1 LKRQWIMA
9 SAGLLVLAG
18 IALPYGTGYLTEQQ
32 WQLASQEV
40 NGSQTWLEMQVGR
53 YDRGFWSSEFEGKL
67 LLRDPAS
74 GEELSVPY
82 LASVSHGLT
91 GSLIDFKPVDGW
103 TPAGESWF
111 GDDAPRLTAETRL
124 WGSAVA
130 ELTVPK
136 FSITDDGNAET
147 VFGSGGVVRVNGSFG
162 ADAVNISA
170 DWPSLVIAS
179 EEVDLRLS
187 DLTLEQQMQRLSG
200 DIWTGEGTLALQG
213 LELMPANADAIM
225 LRGLSLYS
233 NSKATDDNS
242 ALDSFISVKL
252 DELQLAAGDTLGP
265 HRIEFALKGLNV
277 EAWNAVSRSVTDMQL
292 AAFAA
297 KNGDPTA
304 FQQQMQAMSDVGE
317 SMQMLAAAGFSVGF
331 PDIHLVSPDGPLQG
345 KVLVTHPGVAGD
357 SESLLIMP
365 ALEGEMEL
373 SIPLALAENNE
384 AVRMQTAP
392 LIKDGLLITEG
403 DRLLLKAT
411 LKDLMLNVN
420 GRPIPLPP
428 LL

>member
-1 LKRQWIMA
+1 
-9 SAGLLVLAG
+9 
-18 IALPYGTGYLTEQQ
+18 
-32 WQLASQEV
+32 
-40 NGSQTWLEMQVGR
+40 
-53 YDRGFWSSEFEGKL
+53 
-67 LLRDPAS
+67 
-74 GEELSVPY
+74 
-82 LASVSHGLT
+82 
-91 GSLIDFKPVDGW
+91 VD
-103 TPAGESWF
+103 
-111 GDDAPRLTAETRL
+111 
-124 WGSAVA
+124 
-130 ELTVPK
+130 
-136 FSITDDGNAET
+136 
-147 VFGSGGVVRVNGSFG
+147 
-162 ADAVNISA
+162 ISA

-179 EEVDLRLS
+179 EEVDLRFS
-187 DLTLEQQMQRLSG
+187 DLTLEQEMQRLSG
-200 DIWTGEGTLALQG
+200 DIWIGEGTLALQG

-233 NSKATDDNS
+233 SSEAINANS

-252 DELQLAAGDTLGP
+252 DELQLAGDTLGP
-265 HRIEFALKGLNV
+265 HRIEFELKGLNV

-297 KNGDPTA
+297 ENGDPTA

-331 PDIHLVSPDGPLQG
+331 PDIHLVNPEGPLQG
-345 KVLVTHPGVAGD
+345 KVLITHPGAAGD
-357 SESLLIMP
+357 SASQLIMP

-392 LIKDGLLITEG
+392 LIKDGLLVTEG

-411 LKDLMLNVN
+411 LKDLVLNVN
-420 GRPIPLPP
+420 GRAIPLPP

>member
-1 LKRQWIMA
+1 MA
-9 SAGLLVLAG
+9 SAGLLVVVVV
-18 IALPYGTGYLTEQQ
+18 ALPWGTGYLAKQQ
-32 WQLASQEV
+32 WQQVTQEV
-40 NGSQTWLEMQVGR
+40 NRSQALLEMQIGR
-53 YDRGFWSSEFEGKL
+53 YDRGFWNSEFEGTL
-67 LLRDPAS
+67 LLRNPANDD
-74 GEELSVPY
+74 EISVPY
-82 LASVSHGLT
+82 RANVSHGLT
-91 GSLIDFKPVDGW
+91 GNLTEFQPANGW

-136 FSITDDGNAET
+136 FSITDDDNVET
-147 VFGSGGVVRVNGSFG
+147 VFGSGGVVRVNGSLG
-162 ADAVNISA
+162 ADAVDISA

-179 EEVDLRLS
+179 EEADLRLS
-187 DLTLEQQMQRLSG
+187 DLTLEQEMQRLSG
-200 DIWTGEGTLALQG
+200 DIWIGEGTLALQG

-233 NSKATDDNS
+233 NSEAINDNS
-242 ALDSFISVKL
+242 ALDSFITIKL
-252 DELQLAAGDTLGP
+252 DELQLAGDTLGP

-297 KNGDPTA
+297 ENGDPTA

-317 SMQMLAAAGFSVGF
+317 SMQLLAAAGFSVGF

-345 KVLVTHPGVAGD
+345 KVLITHPGATGD

-384 AVRMQTAP
+384 DVRMQTAP

-411 LKDLMLNVN
+411 LKDLVLNVN

>member
-1 LKRQWIMA
+1 MA
-9 SAGLLVLAG
+9 SAGLVVVAG

-32 WQLASQEV
+32 WQQASQEV

-53 YDRGFWSSEFEGKL
+53 YDRGLWSSEFEGTL
-67 LLRDPAS
+67 LLRDPAG

-82 LASVSHGLT
+82 LASVSHGVT
-91 GSLIDFKPVDGW
+91 GSLTDFKPVNGW

-136 FSITDDGNAET
+136 FSITDDGNMET
-147 VFGSGGVVRVNGSFG
+147 VFGSGGVVRVNGSLG

-170 DWPSLVIAS
+170 DWSSLVIAS
-179 EEVDLRLS
+179 EEVDLRFS
-187 DLTLEQQMQRLSG
+187 DLTLEQEMQRLSG
-200 DIWTGEGTLALQG
+200 DIWIGEGTLALQS
-213 LELMPANADAIM
+213 LELMPADADAVM
-225 LRGLSLYS
+225 LRGLSFYS
-233 NSKATDDNS
+233 NSEAVNDNS

-252 DELQLAAGDTLGP
+252 DELQLAGDTLGP
-265 HRIEFALKGLNV
+265 HRIEFELKGLNV
-277 EAWNAVSRSVTDMQL
+277 DAWNAVSRSVTDMQL

-297 KNGDPTA
+297 ENGDPTA

-345 KVLVTHPGVAGD
+345 KVLVTHPGATGD

-411 LKDLMLNVN
+411 LKDLVLNVN

>member
-1 LKRQWIMA
+1 MA
-9 SAGLLVLAG
+9 SAGLLVVAG

-32 WQLASQEV
+32 WQRASQEV

-53 YDRGFWSSEFEGKL
+53 YDRGFWSSEFEGTL

-82 LASVSHGLT
+82 LASVSHGVT
-91 GSLIDFKPVDGW
+91 GSLTDFKPVNGW
-103 TPAGESWF
+103 TPAGQSWF

-136 FSITDDGNAET
+136 FSVNDDGNGET
-147 VFGSGGVVRVNGSFG
+147 VFGSGGVVRVKGGLGS
-162 ADAVNISA
+162 DVVDISA

-179 EEVDLRLS
+179 EEVDLRLG
-187 DLTLEQQMQRLSG
+187 DLTLEQEMQRLSG
-200 DIWTGEGTLALQG
+200 DVWVGEGTLALQS
-213 LELMPANADAIM
+213 LELMPANADAVM

-233 NSKATDDNS
+233 NSEAINGNS
-242 ALDSFISVKL
+242 ALDSFISIKL
-252 DELQLAAGDTLGP
+252 DELQLAGDTLGP
-265 HRIEFALKGLNV
+265 HRIEFELKGLNV

-297 KNGDPTA
+297 ENGDPTA

-317 SMQMLAAAGFSVGF
+317 SMQTLAAAGFSVGF
-331 PDIHLVSPDGPLQG
+331 PDIHLVSPEGPLQG
-345 KVLVTHPGVAGD
+345 KVLITHPGAAGD
-357 SESLLIMP
+357 SASQLIMP

-373 SIPLALAENNE
+373 SIPLALAEDNE

-392 LIKDGLLITEG
+392 LIKDGLLVTEG

-411 LKDLMLNVN
+411 LKDLVLNVN
-420 GRPIPLPP
+420 GRAIPLPP

>member
-1 LKRQWIMA
+1 MKRQWIMA
-9 SAGLLVLAG
+9 SAGLLVVAG

-32 WQLASQEV
+32 WQRASQEV

-53 YDRGFWSSEFEGKL
+53 YDRGFWSSEFEGTL
-67 LLRDPAS
+67 SLRDPAS

-82 LASVSHGLT
+82 LASVSHGVT
-91 GSLIDFKPVDGW
+91 GSLTEFKPVNGW
-103 TPAGESWF
+103 TPKGESWF

-136 FSITDDGNAET
+136 FNITNEGSAET
-147 VFGSGGVVRVNGSFG
+147 IFGDGGVVRVKGGLGS
-162 ADAVNISA
+162 DTVDISA
-170 DWPSLVIAS
+170 DWPSLVVAS
-179 EEVDLRLS
+179 EEADIRLGG
-187 DLTLEQQMQRLSG
+187 LTLEQEMQRLSG
-200 DIWTGEGTLALQG
+200 DVWIGEGTLALQS
-213 LELMPANADAIM
+213 LELTPANADAVM
-225 LRGLSLYS
+225 LRGLSFYS
-233 NSKATDDNS
+233 NSEAVNDDS
-242 ALDSFISVKL
+242 ALDSFISIKL
-252 DELQLAAGDTLGP
+252 DELQLAEDTLGP
-265 HRIEFALKGLNV
+265 HRIEFVLKGLNV
-277 EAWNAVSRSVTDMQL
+277 DAWNAVSRSVTDMQL

-297 KNGDPTA
+297 ENGDPTA

-345 KVLVTHPGVAGD
+345 KVLITHPGATSD
-357 SESLLIMP
+357 SEPLLIMP

-384 AVRMQTAP
+384 DVRMQTAP

-403 DRLLLKAT
+403 DRLFLRAT
-411 LKDLMLNVN
+411 LKDLVLNVN

>member
-1 LKRQWIMA
+1 MKRQWIMA
-9 SAGLLVLAG
+9 SAGLLVVVVV
-18 IALPYGTGYLTEQQ
+18 ALPWGTGYLAKQQ
-32 WQLASQEV
+32 WQQVTQEV
-40 NGSQTWLEMQVGR
+40 NRSQALLEMQIGR
-53 YDRGFWSSEFEGKL
+53 YDRGFWNSEFEGTL
-67 LLRDPAS
+67 LLRNPANDD
-74 GEELSVPY
+74 EISVPY
-82 LASVSHGLT
+82 RANVSHGLT
-91 GSLIDFKPVDGW
+91 GNLTEFQPANGW

-136 FSITDDGNAET
+136 FSITDDDNVET
-147 VFGSGGVVRVNGSFG
+147 VFGSGGVVRVNGSLG
-162 ADAVNISA
+162 ADAVDISA

-179 EEVDLRLS
+179 EEADLRLS
-187 DLTLEQQMQRLSG
+187 DLTLEQEMQRLSG
-200 DIWTGEGTLALQG
+200 DIWIGEGTLALQG

-233 NSKATDDNS
+233 NSEAINDNS
-242 ALDSFISVKL
+242 ALDSFITIKL
-252 DELQLAAGDTLGP
+252 DELQLAGDTLGP

-297 KNGDPTA
+297 ENGDPTA

-317 SMQMLAAAGFSVGF
+317 SMQLLAAAGFSVGF

-345 KVLVTHPGVAGD
+345 KVLITHPGATGD

-411 LKDLMLNVN
+411 LKDLVLNVN

>member
-1 LKRQWIMA
+1 MA
-9 SAGLLVLAG
+9 SVGLLVVAG

-32 WQLASQEV
+32 WQRASQEV
-40 NGSQTWLEMQVGR
+40 NVSQTWLEMHVGR

-74 GEELSVPY
+74 GEQLSVPY
-82 LASVSHGLT
+82 LASVSHGVI
-91 GSLIDFKPVDGW
+91 GSLTDFKPVNGW
-103 TPAGESWF
+103 TPAGASWF
-111 GDDAPRLTAETRL
+111 GDDVPRLTAETRL
-124 WGSAVA
+124 WGSAAA

-136 FSITDDGNAET
+136 FSITDDGNVKT
-147 VFGSGGVVRVNGSFG
+147 VFGSGGVVRVNGSLG
-162 ADAVNISA
+162 ADAVGISA
-170 DWPSLVIAS
+170 DWPSLVIAT
-179 EEVDLRLS
+179 EAVDLRLS
-187 DLTLEQQMQRLSG
+187 DLTLEQEIQRLSS
-200 DIWTGEGTLALQG
+200 DVWIGEGTLALQS

-233 NSKATDDNS
+233 ISEATNDNS
-242 ALDSFISVKL
+242 ALDSSISVNL
-252 DELQLAAGDTLGP
+252 SELQLAAGDTLGP

-277 EAWNAVSRSVTDMQL
+277 KAWNALSRSVTDMQL

-297 KNGDPTA
+297 ENGDPTA

-317 SMQMLAAAGFSVGF
+317 SVQMLAVAGFSVGF
-331 PDIHLVSPDGPLQG
+331 PDLHLVSPDGPLQG
-345 KVLVTHPGVAGD
+345 KMLITHPGAAGD
-357 SESLLIMP
+357 FEPLLIMP

-411 LKDLMLNVN
+411 LKDLVLNVN

>member
-1 LKRQWIMA
+1 MKRQWIMA
-9 SAGLLVLAG
+9 SAGLLVVVVV
-18 IALPYGTGYLTEQQ
+18 ALPWGTGYLAKQQ
-32 WQLASQEV
+32 WQQVTQEV
-40 NGSQTWLEMQVGR
+40 NRSQALLEMQIGR
-53 YDRGFWSSEFEGKL
+53 YDRGFWNSEFEGTL
-67 LLRDPAS
+67 LLRNPANDD
-74 GEELSVPY
+74 EISVPY
-82 LASVSHGLT
+82 RANVSHGLT
-91 GSLIDFKPVDGW
+91 GNLTEFQPANGW

-136 FSITDDGNAET
+136 FSITDDDNVET
-147 VFGSGGVVRVNGSFG
+147 VFGSGGVVRVNGSLG
-162 ADAVNISA
+162 ADAVDISA

-179 EEVDLRLS
+179 EEADLRLS
-187 DLTLEQQMQRLSG
+187 DLTLEQEMQRLSG
-200 DIWTGEGTLALQG
+200 DIWIGEGTLALQG

-233 NSKATDDNS
+233 NSEAINDNS
-242 ALDSFISVKL
+242 ALDSFITIKL
-252 DELQLAAGDTLGP
+252 DELQLAGDTLGP

-297 KNGDPTA
+297 ENGDPTA

-317 SMQMLAAAGFSVGF
+317 SMQLLAAAGFSVGF

-345 KVLVTHPGVAGD
+345 KVLITHPGATGD

-384 AVRMQTAP
+384 DVRMQTAP

-411 LKDLMLNVN
+411 LKDLVLNVN

>member
-9 SAGLLVLAG
+9 SAGLLVVVVV
-18 IALPYGTGYLTEQQ
+18 ALPWGTGYLAKQQ
-32 WQLASQEV
+32 WQQVTQEV
-40 NGSQTWLEMQVGR
+40 NRSQALLEMQIGR
-53 YDRGFWSSEFEGKL
+53 YDRGFWNSEFEGTL
-67 LLRDPAS
+67 LLRNPANDD
-74 GEELSVPY
+74 EISVPY
-82 LASVSHGLT
+82 RANVSHGLT
-91 GSLIDFKPVDGW
+91 GNLTEFQPANGW

-136 FSITDDGNAET
+136 FSITDDDNVET
-147 VFGSGGVVRVNGSFG
+147 VFGSGGVVRVNGSLG
-162 ADAVNISA
+162 ADAVDISA

-179 EEVDLRLS
+179 EEADLRLS
-187 DLTLEQQMQRLSG
+187 DLTLEQEMQRLSG
-200 DIWTGEGTLALQG
+200 DIWIGEGTLALQG

-233 NSKATDDNS
+233 NSEAINDNS
-242 ALDSFISVKL
+242 ALDSFITIKL
-252 DELQLAAGDTLGP
+252 DELQLAGDTLGP

-297 KNGDPTA
+297 ENGDPTA

-317 SMQMLAAAGFSVGF
+317 SMQLLAAAGFSVGF

-345 KVLVTHPGVAGD
+345 KVLITHPGATGD

-384 AVRMQTAP
+384 DVRMQTAP

-411 LKDLMLNVN
+411 LKDLVLNVN